1 MQVTLCRGLTKL
13 FAIVALTTCT
23 HSVAD
28 TSLGD
33 ENLSDLEDDL
43 INERRHINKNLRSKD
58 PASKQ
63 DNSKE
68 QKALRRLILNE
79 QMSLP
84 PTRPTPRPTISRPT
98 AFPTTRP
105 PVLLKAEHYYE
116 LEVSVHVIFL
126 NVDR

>member
-1 MQVTLCRGLTKL
+1 MKVTLCRGLTKL

-58 PASKQ
+58 PASKV
-63 DNSKE
+63 
-68 QKALRRLILNE
+68 LRRLILNE
-79 QMSLP
+79 QTSLP

-98 AFPTTRP
+98 AFPTTLP

-116 LEVSVHVIFL
+116 LEVSVHVIFK
-126 NVDR
+126 NVDRWHYF